1 MARQVIWTPQAREEY
16 LDLVSYL
23 LDAFGDAIAEKF
35 TDRLAQV
42 INSIEAM
49 PLMGRAHP
57 TMSSIRQIVVRPYT
71 VVCYIVLPDQI
82 IIVNLL
88 DSRRA

>member
-16 LDLVSYL
+16 RDIVSYL
-23 LDAFGDAIAEKF
+23 LDAFGDVIAEKF

-42 INSIEAM
+42 LASIEAM
-49 PLMGRAHP
+49 PSMGRTHP
-57 TMSSIRQIVVRPYT
+57 ILRSIQQVVVRPYT
-71 VVCYIVLPDQI
+71 VVFYIVLPDEI

-88 DSRRA
+88 DSRRG